1 MKKTIFAFGELLWD
15 ILPSCTVLGGAPFN
29 FVYRVNSLGD
39 TGLMISRLGRDE
51 LGRKAFDQVVQL
63 GQDTTYI
70 QWDQDQPT
78 GTVQV
83 SFDENNNPDF
93 VIVPQV
99 AYDKIELTD
108 TLIEAVSRADCLCFG
123 TLSQRSQTSRKTIEQ
138 LLERAEKSLKFLDIN
153 LRKDCY
159 NPETVSF
166 SLQKADIL
174 KLNEDEAGRLGRMLG
189 VSHKDISEFCE
200 EMLDKWSLKHCVVTL
215 GKKGAFAVSAAGE
228 KIYVPGYKVKL
239 ADSIGSGDAFS
250 AGFVHKL
257 LRGTSI
263 DEAVRFGNVL
273 GALVATKEG
282 ATASVTLDEIVLFGS
297 QKVELDIF
305 PDLEGFINS

>member
-1 MKKTIFAFGELLWD
+1 MTKTIFAFGELLWD

-39 TGLMISRLGRDE
+39 TGLMVSRLGRDE
-51 LGRKAFDQVVQL
+51 LGRKAFDRVVQL
-63 GQDTTYI
+63 GLDTTYI
-70 QWDQDQPT
+70 QWEQDLPT

-99 AYDKIELTD
+99 AYDRIELTD
-108 TLIEAVSRADCLCFG
+108 TLVDAVTTADCLCFG
-123 TLSQRSQTSRKTIEQ
+123 TLSQRAKTSRKTIEQ
-138 LLERAEKSLKFLDIN
+138 LLERAEKSLNFLDIN

-159 NPETVSF
+159 NPETVRF
-166 SLQKADIL
+166 SLQKADVL
-174 KLNEDEAGRLGRMLG
+174 KLNEDEAGRLERMLG
-189 VSHKDISEFCE
+189 VSHKSIPEFCE
-200 EMLDKWSLKHCVVTL
+200 EMLDKWSLEHCVVTL
-215 GKKGAFAVSAAGE
+215 GEKGAFAMSAIGE
-228 KIYVPGYKVKL
+228 KVYVPGYKVEL

-257 LRGTSI
+257 LHGTSI
-263 DEAVRFGNVL
+263 DQAAWFGNVL

-282 ATASVTLDEIVLFGS
+282 ATSPVTLDEIDLFCN
-297 QKVELDIF
+297 QKVELNIY